1 MRTLSRT
8 LIILLAALVV
18 AAGLLA
24 LGQTEWAAGAAA
36 AVVNANQATMTA
48 QYDAYVAAGSQPAAG
63 GLALATA
70 GNLAR
75 MLLVA
80 AVVVTGSALLER
92 RARRARAEE
101 LRMERR

>member
-24 LGQTEWAAGAAA
+24 LGQTEWAAGAAE

-48 QYDAYVAAGSQPAAG
+48 QYDAYVAAGAQPAAG
-63 GLALATA
+63 GSTLATA

-75 MLLVA
+75 MLVIAA
-80 AVVVTGSALLER
+80 AVIAGSVLLDR
-92 RARRARAEE
+92 RAARQRMARR
-101 LRMERR
+101 